1 MPGKRSV
8 LVSREHWREQGR
20 RKGFEQ
26 GYAAANAG
34 LGKAIDTAHL
44 IGAIQERKRI
54 IALIS
59 VIKDNWQKPAAFN
72 YQTELFK
79 LIQLIEETK

>member
-1 MPGKRSV
+1 MSFDEGYQAGT
-8 LVSREHWREQGR
+8 QGM
-20 RKGFEQ
+20 Q
-26 GYAAANAG
+26 
-34 LGKAIDTAHL
+34 KAIDTAHL
-44 IGAIQERKRI
+44 IGQIQERKRI
-54 IALIS
+54 IALIT

>member
-1 MPGKRSV
+1 MSFD
-8 LVSREHWREQGR
+8 E
-20 RKGFEQ
+20 
-26 GYAAANAG
+26 GYQAG
-34 LGKAIDTAHL
+34 IAGMSKALDTAHL

>member
-1 MPGKRSV
+1 MTD
-8 LVSREHWREQGR
+8 W
-20 RKGFEQ
+20 EQ
-26 GYAAANAG
+26 GYDAGNNGLIAAVN
-34 LGKAIDTAHL
+34 TAKML
-44 IGAIQERKRI
+44 GAIEERKRI

-59 VIKDNWQKPAAFN
+59 VVKDNWQKPAAFN

>member
-1 MPGKRSV
+1 MSYDD
-8 LVSREHWREQGR
+8 
-20 RKGFEQ
+20 
-26 GYAAANAG
+26 GYRDGTVAVQ
-34 LGKAIDTAHL
+34 KAIDTAHL
-44 IGAIQERKRI
+44 IGRIQERKRI

-59 VIKDNWQKPAAFN
+59 VIKDNWQKPSAFN